1 MSFVAGTASDVFPP
15 DFARSVDAELWK
27 RYPAPRD
34 GPAKSDVEAWHS
46 DIVEHSGWK
55 QLRQLATSMLGGA
68 HPSQLAVDAYQ
79 MVWVPA
85 SFAHVEHVAIP
96 NAADPLQVGSLPSL
110 VEELR
115 VFAGAASLPTD
126 DVELM
131 ELAAHYLEDEMSFDK
146 DLEIQTYVQLM
157 LAAKQA
163 AARGQALW
171 IAS

>member
-1 MSFVAGTASDVFPP
+1 MPMSFVVGAAADVFSP
-15 DFARSVDAELWK
+15 DFARSVEAELSK
-27 RYPAPRD
+27 RYPAP
-34 GPAKSDVEAWHS
+34 PAGGDDAWESDR
-46 DIVEHSGWK
+46 VEHEGWQ
-55 QLRQLATSMLGGA
+55 QLQQLATSMLGGA
-68 HPSQLAVDAYQ
+68 HPSQIAGVDAYQ

-85 SFAHVEHVAIP
+85 TFAHVEHVAIP
-96 NAADPLQVGSLPSL
+96 NAADPLQVGSLPAL

-131 ELAAHYLEDEMSFDK
+131 ELAAHYLEDDLAFDK

-163 AARGQALW
+163 SARGQALW
-171 IAS
+171 IAT

>member
-1 MSFVAGTASDVFPP
+1 MPMSFVVGAAADIFPA
-15 DFARSVDAELWK
+15 DFARSVEAELWK

-34 GPAKSDVEAWHS
+34 GSDEAWRS
-46 DIVEHSGWK
+46 DIVEHEGWTLL
-55 QLRQLATSMLGGA
+55 QQLATSMLGSG
-68 HPSQLAVDAYQ
+68 HPSQLAGVDAYQ
-79 MVWVPA
+79 MVWVPSA
-85 SFAHVEHVAIP
+85 LPHVEHVAIP
-96 NAADPLQVGSLPSL
+96 NAADPLQVGSLPAL

-131 ELAAHYLEDEMSFDK
+131 ELAVHYLEDDLAFDK

-163 AARGQALW
+163 SARGQALW
-171 IAS
+171 IST

>member
-1 MSFVAGTASDVFPP
+1 MSFVVGSAADVFPP

-27 RYPAPRD
+27 RYPAPK
-34 GPAKSDVEAWHS
+34 GGSDEAWQS
-46 DIVEHSGWK
+46 DIVEHEGWK
-55 QLRQLATSMLGGA
+55 QLQQLATSMLGGA

-85 SFAHVEHVAIP
+85 AFAHVEHIAIP
-96 NAADPLQVGSLPSL
+96 NAADPLQVGSLPTL
-110 VEELR
+110 LEELR

-131 ELAAHYLEDEMSFDK
+131 ELAAHYLEDDLSYDK

-163 AARGQALW
+163 AARGLALW

>member
-1 MSFVAGTASDVFPP
+1 MSISFVVGSAADVFPH
-15 DFARSVDAELWK
+15 DFARTVEAELRK
-27 RYPAPRD
+27 RHPDLKD
-34 GPAKSDVEAWHS
+34 GGEEAWRSDVIDPE
-46 DIVEHSGWK
+46 GWRLL
-55 QLRQLATSMLGGA
+55 QQLAKSMLGTG
-68 HPSQLAVDAYQ
+68 HPSQLTGVEAYQ
-79 MVWVPA
+79 MVWIPA
-85 SFAHVEHVAIP
+85 PFTQIEHVAIP

-131 ELAAHYLEDEMSFDK
+131 ELAAHYLEDDLAFDK
-146 DLEIQTYVQLM
+146 DLDTQTYIQLM

>member
-1 MSFVAGTASDVFPP
+1 
-15 DFARSVDAELWK
+15 
-27 RYPAPRD
+27 
-34 GPAKSDVEAWHS
+34 
-46 DIVEHSGWK
+46 
-55 QLRQLATSMLGGA
+55 
-68 HPSQLAVDAYQ
+68 
-79 MVWVPA
+79 MVWVP
-85 SFAHVEHVAIP
+85 SVLPHVEHVAIP
-96 NAADPLQVGSLPSL
+96 NAADPLQVGSLPAL

-131 ELAAHYLEDEMSFDK
+131 ELAVHYLEDDLAFDK

-163 AARGQALW
+163 SARGQALW

>member
-1 MSFVAGTASDVFPP
+1 MSFVVGSASDVFPA

-27 RYPAPRD
+27 RYAAPGGGND
-34 GPAKSDVEAWHS
+34 EAWRS
-46 DIVEHSGWK
+46 DIVEHDGWK
-55 QLRQLATSMLGGA
+55 LLQQLATSMLGGG
-68 HPSQLAVDAYQ
+68 HPSQLAGVDAYQ

-85 SFAHVEHVAIP
+85 PFANVEHIAIP
-96 NAADPLQVGSLPSL
+96 NAADPLQVGSLPAL
-110 VEELR
+110 LDELR

-131 ELAAHYLEDEMSFDK
+131 ELAAHYLEDDLAFDK

-163 AARGQALW
+163 AARRQALW
-171 IAS
+171 IAAV

>member
-1 MSFVAGTASDVFPP
+1 MSFVVGSSADIFPA

-27 RYPAPRD
+27 RYPAPRE
-34 GPAKSDVEAWHS
+34 SSEEAWRS
-46 DIVEHSGWK
+46 DIVEHEGWK
-55 QLRQLATSMLGGA
+55 QLQQLATSMLGSG
-68 HPSQLAVDAYQ
+68 HPSQLAGVDAYQ

-85 SFAHVEHVAIP
+85 ALPHVEHVAIP
-96 NAADPLQVGSLPSL
+96 NAADPLQVGSLPAL

-131 ELAAHYLEDEMSFDK
+131 ELAAHYLEDDLAFDK

-163 AARGQALW
+163 SARGQALW

>member
-1 MSFVAGTASDVFPP
+1 MSFVVGSAADIFPP

-34 GPAKSDVEAWHS
+34 GSDEAWRSDV
-46 DIVEHSGWK
+46 VEPAGW
-55 QLRQLATSMLGGA
+55 QELQQLATSMLGGA
-68 HPSQLAVDAYQ
+68 HPSQLAGVDAYQ
-79 MVWVPA
+79 MVWIPA
-85 SFAHVEHVAIP
+85 TFPHVEHLAIP
-96 NAADPLQVGSLPSL
+96 NAADPLQVGSLPAL
-110 VEELR
+110 LEELR

-131 ELAAHYLEDEMSFDK
+131 ELAAHYLEDDLAFDK

>member
-1 MSFVAGTASDVFPP
+1 MSFVVGAAADIFPP

-27 RYPAPRD
+27 RYPAPRE
-34 GPAKSDVEAWHS
+34 GSEEAWRSDV
-46 DIVEHSGWK
+46 VEHAGWQ
-55 QLRQLATSMLGGA
+55 QLQQLATSMLGAG
-68 HPSQLAVDAYQ
+68 HPSQLAGVDAYQ
-79 MVWVPA
+79 MVWIPA
-85 SFAHVEHVAIP
+85 TLPHVEHLGIP
-96 NAADPLQVGSLPSL
+96 NAADPLQVGSLPAL

-131 ELAAHYLEDEMSFDK
+131 ELGAHYLEDDLAFDK

-163 AARGQALW
+163 TARGQALW
-171 IAS
+171 IAV